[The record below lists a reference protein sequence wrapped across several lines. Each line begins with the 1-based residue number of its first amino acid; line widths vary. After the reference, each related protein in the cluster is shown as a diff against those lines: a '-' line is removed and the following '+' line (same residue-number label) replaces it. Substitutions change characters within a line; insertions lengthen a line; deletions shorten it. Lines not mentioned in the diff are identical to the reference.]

1 MKRIALPIAI
11 SLALCTTLL
20 VSYNAQADRPF
31 ILPGMTLNSGNAPLI
46 TFDAA
51 VGENLFYFDHNTLSI
66 DNLIITAADGSI
78 VKPESTALGKL
89 RNSFDLRANLQ
100 GTYKVSIVNDMLIAN
115 YKENGAP
122 KRWRGSAENFAKE
135 VPANAEELQVFQNQS
150 RIETFVTN
158 GNPNNTALKP
168 NGKGLE
174 LQAISHPNDIV
185 DGEPASFQFLLDGK
199 PVAGV
204 KVTVIAGGARYRQKL
219 GEQSYTSDADGKIKI
234 NWQGAGMYWLQ
245 ARTSDNKAAIPAAK
259 ERRASYIATLEVM
272 PQ

>member
-1 MKRIALPIAI
+1 MKRLAFTCAI
-11 SLALCTTLL
+11 SAALLAPLSAL
-20 VSYNAQADRPF
+20 ADRPF
-31 ILPGMTLNSGNAPLI
+31 ILPAMTLNSGNAPLI

-78 VKPESTALGKL
+78 VKPESIALGKL

-122 KRWRGSAENFAKE
+122 KRWRGNAESFAKE

-158 GNPNNTALKP
+158 GSPTNTALRP
-168 NGKGLE
+168 SGKGLE
-174 LQAISHPNDIV
+174 LQAITHPNDIV
-185 DGEPASFQFLLDGK
+185 DGEAASFRLLLDGQ
-199 PVAGV
+199 PAAGV

-219 GEQSYTSDADGKIKI
+219 GEQFYTSDAEGKIKI

-245 ARTSDNKAAIPAAK
+245 ARTSDNKTAIPAAK
-259 ERRASYIATLEVM
+259 ERRASYIATLEVL